1 MQAKGK
7 IKPFAFLGDDFPLNK
22 GDKTMDRK
30 AKKRLEV
37 LRKKM
42 IKLQQQLAGVKEQAD
57 EPEEITEVENE
68 IAKAQSEIDSLK
80 NS

>member
-1 MQAKGK
+1 
-7 IKPFAFLGDDFPLNK
+7 
-22 GDKTMDRK
+22 MDRK

-57 EPEEITEVENE
+57 EPGEILDVENQ
-68 IAKAQSEIDSLK
+68 IAKAQAEIESLK